1 MNTEEKLEYLLYWE
15 HNKRD
20 VQDSSLVL
28 PPAWIKGRKL
38 TGSDGLIT
46 NSKSNVGVRGSLDH
60 VSETFISATGGQSEL
75 KAKTRLNS
83 GDRTSRKVEFS
94 AWASVLCQCQGN
106 IKERVYSWDL
116 NWRHLRR
123 HLQSSTENFE
133 IPLKSP
139 DFGEGPTPLI
149 RDPLLEASRRDAY
162 KTKLSHVRLF
172 PKSPSSH
179 QTTS

>member
-15 HNKRD
+15 HSKRD

-28 PPAWIKGRKL
+28 PPPWIKGTKL

-60 VSETFISATGGQSEL
+60 VSETFISATGGQTEL
-75 KAKTRLNS
+75 KAKMRLNS
-83 GDRTSRKVEFS
+83 GDRNSRKVEFS
-94 AWASVLCQCQGN
+94 VWASVLCQCQGN
-106 IKERVYSWDL
+106 IKKRVYSWDL
-116 NWRHLRR
+116 NWRHLHRCNWGLWNSLEMPWLRR
-123 HLQSSTENFE
+123 RP
-133 IPLKSP
+133 I
-139 DFGEGPTPLI
+139 PLI
-149 RDPLLEASRRDAY
+149 RDPLLETSRRDAY
-162 KTKLSHVRLF
+162 KTKLSYVRLF